1 MESSIIGYTRGDA
14 SAQTFQ
20 AVNPTTG
27 KEIEVNYAM
36 ASEEEVTEACELAN
50 KAAFSMAQFSG
61 QKKAEFLNVLADQI
75 DDIVENLVVTMTAE
89 TGLPEPRVRAETG
102 RTTGQ
107 LRMFS
112 KLVADGNWVD
122 ARIDRAQPDRQ
133 PLPKPDLR
141 TMLRPVG
148 PVAVFCASNFP
159 LAFSV
164 AGGDSASAWAAGC
177 PVVVKAHHAHP
188 GTALLV
194 GNAVVDALKKCDWPE
209 GAFSLLFGEGR
220 TIGQALVK
228 NQHVKAVGFTGSRS
242 GGRALFDIANARE
255 EPIPVF
261 AEMSSVN
268 PVFVLPG
275 METAEID
282 GFTAGL
288 MGSAT
293 LGVGQFCTNPG
304 IVFHPG
310 GEFGE
315 QLKSSY
321 IEKMKSVD
329 ACPMLHSG
337 IRDAYQKGINELKS
351 CEGVALEYI
360 SDENSGNEGT
370 SHAGPC
376 VLSACVSDFLNDPA
390 MMEEVFGP
398 STLLISYDDPAQLLD
413 VASKMEGQLTASI
426 FGKKEDLK
434 QQELLISHLEI
445 IAGRILFNQF
455 PTGVEVCPSIVH
467 GGPYPAT
474 TDGRS
479 TSVGT
484 GAILRF
490 ARPVCF
496 QGFPDEWLPE
506 ELKEANPLGINRS
519 ET

>member
-1 MESSIIGYTRGDA
+1 MESSIIGYSRGDA

-20 AVNPTTG
+20 AVNPSSG
-27 KEIEVNYAM
+27 KNIDVNYAM
-36 ASEEEVTEACELAN
+36 SSADEVADACNLAN
-50 KAAFSMAQFSG
+50 KAALQMAQFSG
-61 QKKAEFLNVLADQI
+61 DRKAEFLNTLADGI
-75 DDIVENLVVTMTAE
+75 GGIVDELVTTMTAE

-107 LRMFS
+107 LRMFA
-112 KLVADGNWVD
+112 KLVKDGNWVD
-122 ARIDRAQPDRQ
+122 ARIDRAKPDRQ

-188 GTALLV
+188 GTALIV
-194 GNAVVDALKKCDWPE
+194 GNAVVDALKKSNWPE

-220 TIGQALVK
+220 TIGQALVRNK
-228 NQHVKAVGFTGSRS
+228 YIKAVGFTGSRS
-242 GGRALFDIANARE
+242 GGRALFDIANDRE
-255 EPIPVF
+255 DPIPVF

-268 PVFVLPG
+268 PIFVLPG
-275 METAEID
+275 MELEQIE
-282 GFTAGL
+282 GFTSGL

-304 IVFHPG
+304 IVFHPSG
-310 GEFGE
+310 DFGV

-329 ACPMLHSG
+329 VCPMLHRG
-337 IRDAYQKGINELKS
+337 IRDAYYEGINGLMN
-351 CEGVALEYI
+351 CDGVTMEYGTG
-360 SDENSGNEGT
+360 ENAGSEGT
-370 SHAGPC
+370 SYAGPC
-376 VLSACVSDFLNDPA
+376 VLSASVSDFLKDPA

-398 STLLISYDDPAQLLD
+398 STLLISYDEPSQLLE
-413 VASKMEGQLTASI
+413 VASKLEGQLTATV
-426 FGKKEDLK
+426 FGTEEDLST
-434 QQELLISHLEI
+434 EEFLISHLEM

-455 PTGVEVCPSIVH
+455 PTGVEVCEAVVH

-474 TDGRS
+474 TDSRS

-496 QGFPDEWLPE
+496 QGFPDKWLPN
-506 ELKEANPLGINRS
+506 ELKETNPLGLERS
-519 ET
+519 ES

>member
-1 MESSIIGYTRGDA
+1 MESSIIGYSRGDA

-20 AVNPTTG
+20 AVNPASGT
-27 KEIEVNYAM
+27 EIEVNYAM
-36 ASEEEVTEACELAN
+36 ASEDEVEDACQLAN
-50 KAAFSMAQFSG
+50 QAALSISQFSG
-61 QKKAEFLNVLADQI
+61 KRKAEFLATLADSI
-75 DDIVENLVVTMTAE
+75 DGIVEDLVTTMTAE

-107 LRMFS
+107 LRLFA
-112 KLVADGNWVD
+112 KLVQNGDWVD

-141 TMLRPVG
+141 AMLRPVG

-194 GNAVVDALKKCDWPE
+194 GNAVVAALKKCDWPE

-228 NQHVKAVGFTGSRS
+228 NKHIKAVGFTGSRS

-275 METAEID
+275 MESNEID
-282 GFTAGL
+282 GFTSGL

-310 GEFGE
+310 GDFGE
-315 QLKSSY
+315 QLKSAY

-351 CEGVALEYI
+351 CEGVRLEYI
-360 SDENSGNEGT
+360 SDESSFNEGG

-376 VLSACVSDFLNDPA
+376 VLSASVRDFLNDSA

-398 STLLISYDDPAQLLD
+398 STLLISYDDSSQLIE
-413 VASKMEGQLTASI
+413 VASKMEGQLTASV
-426 FGKKEDLK
+426 FGKEKDL
-434 QQELLISHLEI
+434 QTENLLMSHLEM

-455 PTGVEVCPSIVH
+455 PTGVEVCASVVH

-496 QGFPDEWLPE
+496 QGFPDEWLPD
-506 ELKEANPLGINRS
+506 ELKEANPLGLSRS
-519 ET
+519 ES